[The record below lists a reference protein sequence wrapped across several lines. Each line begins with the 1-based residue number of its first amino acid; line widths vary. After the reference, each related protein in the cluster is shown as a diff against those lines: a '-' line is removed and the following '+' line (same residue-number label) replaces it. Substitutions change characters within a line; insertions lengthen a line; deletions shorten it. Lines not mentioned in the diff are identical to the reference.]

1 MSRIL
6 DRIMDGMDIETFL
19 VCSSEEEGRRLTL
32 QFFREIGFS
41 DVDIVFIQ
49 FQGPGVRV
57 RARAYVHRPGDTY
70 GWLKVDTVKEDVK

>member
-6 DRIMDGMDIETFL
+6 DRIMDGLDIETFL
-19 VCSSEEEGRRLTL
+19 VCASEDEGRRLII
-32 QFFREIGFS
+32 QFMKEIGFS

-57 RARAYVHRPGDTY
+57 RARAYIHRPGDTY
-70 GWLKVDTVKEDVK
+70 GWLKADIEEEDA